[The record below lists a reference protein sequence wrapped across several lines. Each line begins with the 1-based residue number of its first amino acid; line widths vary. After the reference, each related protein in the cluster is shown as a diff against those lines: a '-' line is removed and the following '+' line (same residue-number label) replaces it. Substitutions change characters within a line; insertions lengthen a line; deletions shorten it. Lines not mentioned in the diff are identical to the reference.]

1 MGVKNDGPG
10 QTPSKKL
17 LYYYGIVLLIT
28 LLLNALVVPMMVE
41 RKVTEVPFNQFL
53 QMVNDGEVAK
63 VARGDGQITFQAK
76 PSNGENE
83 GAISKTG
90 DWQ

>member
-63 VARGDGQITFQAK
+63 VD
-76 PSNGENE
+76 
-83 GAISKTG
+83 
-90 DWQ
+90 

>member
-53 QMVNDGEVAK
+53 QMVNDGGGRKSCAGRRSDHVSGEALGWRE
-63 VARGDGQITFQAK
+63 RGSDLQ
-76 PSNGENE
+76 
-83 GAISKTG
+83 
-90 DWQ
+90 DR